1 MKYRTHSCGE
11 LRKANVG
18 VQVGLAGWVSS
29 IRHHGKVAFINLRD
43 RYGITQILI
52 KNDKL
57 LDKIRELG
65 HEWVILA
72 NGKVLARPKGM
83 GNPDLPTGEIDVE
96 ASEIEVL
103 SRSKVPPFVI
113 TDEASAKEELR
124 LKYRYLDLRRY
135 QMQKTLIFKSKL
147 YQTTREYL
155 HNQGFVNI
163 ETPILGRS
171 TPEGARDFLVPSRLH
186 PGSFYSL
193 VQSPQIYKQ
202 LLMIAGF
209 DKYYQLA
216 RCLRDEDQ
224 RKDRQ
229 LEHTQLDLEL
239 AFINEENVFELIEGL
254 MKHVFMK
261 LLNVQLDI
269 PFKRMQ
275 YKEAIEKYGTE
286 KPDIRY
292 NLLLTD
298 VSQIAKKSEFKIFK
312 EAEAVKCIKWGG
324 ALSRKELEELDIVV
338 KGYGLRLSWLKYKD
352 KSFSGPICSFFSQ
365 ELLKEFSVGNSDLSE
380 TLLFVAGNEL
390 RASLALG
397 GVRNWLIE
405 KYLSP
410 KNVGADRGVRPKK
423 YKFVWVTDFP
433 MFERDETTGQ
443 IVPSHHTFVMPK
455 EPKQLNN
462 PESAIG
468 RLYDLVLNGIELGS
482 GSIRV
487 HTRELQEKIMQIV
500 GFNKEQRERN
510 FGCLLEALEYGAPP
524 HGGIALGLDRLAM
537 TILNKKSIQDVI
549 AFPKTL
555 TGIGLLEGIP
565 SEVNPAQL
573 NEVHIKVK
581 KIQKREDTTEQKEL

>member
-11 LRKANVG
+11 IRKADVG
-18 VQVGLAGWVSS
+18 AEVRLAGWVDS
-29 IRHHGKVAFINLRD
+29 IRHHGKVGFINLRD
-43 RYGITQILI
+43 RYGITQILV
-52 KNDKL
+52 KDDKL
-57 LDKIRELG
+57 LNKIRELG
-65 HEWVILA
+65 HEWIIGV

-83 GNPDLPTGEIDVE
+83 ENPDLPTGEVDVE
-96 ASEIEVL
+96 ANEIEVI
-103 SRSKVPPFVI
+103 SRSEIPPFVI
-113 TDEASAKEELR
+113 TDEARAKEELR
-124 LKYRYLDLRRY
+124 LKYRYLDLRRHP
-135 QMQKTLIFKSKL
+135 MQEALIFKSEL
-147 YQTTREYL
+147 YQAIREYL
-155 HNQGFVNI
+155 HSRSFVNI

-186 PGSFYSL
+186 PGKFYSL

-209 DKYYQLA
+209 DRYYQFA

-229 LEHTQLDLEL
+229 PEHTQLDLEL
-239 AFINEENVFELIEGL
+239 AFIDEESIFELVEGL
-254 MKHVFMK
+254 MKHIFAN
-261 LLNVQLDI
+261 LLGMELVI

-275 YKEAIEKYGTE
+275 YNEALEKYGTE

-292 NLLLTD
+292 ELFLSD
-298 VSQIAKKSEFKIFK
+298 VSQIAKKSEFKVFK
-312 EAEAVKCIKWGG
+312 EAEAIKCVKWKGD
-324 ALSRKELEELDIVV
+324 LSRKELEELDNVV
-338 KGYGLRLSWLKYKD
+338 KGYGLRLSWLKYKEG
-352 KSFSGPICSFFSQ
+352 SFSGPICKFFSA
-365 ELLKEFSVGNSDLSE
+365 ELLKELEVEDKDACS
-380 TLLFVAGNEL
+380 LLFVAGNEN

-405 KYLSP
+405 KYLP
-410 KNVGADRGVRPKK
+410 QRKEYR
-423 YKFVWVTDFP
+423 FIWIIDFP
-433 MFERDETTGQ
+433 MFERDETTGE

-455 EPKQLNN
+455 NPKQLEDK
-462 PESAIG
+462 PESVIG
-468 RLYDLVLNGIELGS
+468 KLYDLVLNGVELGS

-487 HTRELQEKIMQIV
+487 HNRDLQEKIMKII
-500 GFNKEQRERN
+500 GFNEEQRERN

-555 TGIGLLEGIP
+555 TGVGLLEGIP
-565 SEVNPAQL
+565 SEVDDAQL

-581 KIQKREDTTEQKEL
+581 SQNSTEKK